1 MNSAELYPPGSERR
15 ASRRVSLVTQI
26 RTLVGGKMLVGY
38 SKNISTGGIFVESE
52 LQAEKGTELL
62 LRFKLRPEDHIQE
75 ARAVVTYAVPGE
87 GMGLQF
93 VNLPDSLRQEI
104 QAFVNEQES

>member
-1 MNSAELYPPGSERR
+1 MNSAEQQGSERR

-26 RTLVGGKMLVGY
+26 RTIVGGEMLVGY

-52 LQAEKGTELL
+52 AQAEKGTELV
-62 LRFKLRPEDHIQE
+62 LRFKLRSEGEIQE
-75 ARAVVTYAVPGE
+75 ARAVVAYSVPGE
-87 GMGLQF
+87 GLGLRF